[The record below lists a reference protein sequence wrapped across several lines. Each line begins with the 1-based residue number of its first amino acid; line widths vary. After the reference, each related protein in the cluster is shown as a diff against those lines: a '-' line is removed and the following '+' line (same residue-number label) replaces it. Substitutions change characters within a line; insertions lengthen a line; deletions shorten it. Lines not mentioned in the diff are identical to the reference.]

1 MDVDDLV
8 RHSVLRRCWFLS
20 KAAECGDFARAIEMA
35 RVAEEFV
42 IGPSGDERTNTLA
55 PARDPVHD
63 GDARD
68 GDARDGESTAILETT
83 ISAPPPAA
91 VPDTSAIKTRHDGKS
106 SRLAMPAARR
116 DELLDR
122 LAQGARN
129 HELAILFGVS
139 PQQIQGVRMGA
150 AREITQRRSRTR
162 HSEADD
168 ESEIEATVDDVV
180 RYLRQQDDV
189 VVRQED
195 GTFLV
200 NGRFRL
206 DASEL
211 VAKANRMLERQ
222 HKPVFK
228 TGSLDC
234 GLRTADAARDIRANG
249 QRHS

>member
-1 MDVDDLV
+1 MRNEMRNDRFRGALMDVSELV

-20 KAAECGDFARAIEMA
+20 KAAECGDFGRALEMA
-35 RVAEEFV
+35 RAAEEFV
-42 IGPSGDERTNTLA
+42 IGADETQIEAIPVACAESKVA
-55 PARDPVHD
+55 PTPEKAV
-63 GDARD
+63 A
-68 GDARDGESTAILETT
+68 
-83 ISAPPPAA
+83 APPPAP
-91 VPDTSAIKTRHDGKS
+91 VPAAPPAKAEPERKPG
-106 SRLAMPAARR
+106 RLALSDDRR

-129 HELAILFGVS
+129 RELADLFGVS

-150 AREITQRRSRTR
+150 AREIAERRSRVR
-162 HSEADD
+162 PAEADAD
-168 ESEIEATVDDVV
+168 SEIEATVDDVV

-206 DASEL
+206 GASEL
-211 VAKANRMLERQ
+211 IAKANRMLERQ

-228 TGSLDC
+228 ALGPDC
-234 GLRTADAARDIRANG
+234 RLSHATATLGTNG
-249 QRHS
+249 HRHA